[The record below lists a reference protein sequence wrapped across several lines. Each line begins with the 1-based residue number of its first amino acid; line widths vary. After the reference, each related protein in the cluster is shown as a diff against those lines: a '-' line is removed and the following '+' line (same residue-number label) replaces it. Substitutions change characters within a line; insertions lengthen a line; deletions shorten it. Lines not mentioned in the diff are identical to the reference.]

1 MNKKEKKDVPVA
13 EKPSGCNGDR
23 VTVSKFDYC
32 VGNYFRAIETISKL
46 CGEDDEDYYALQQ
59 TEIQRLS
66 SSLTFLRQIL
76 NNAPPTTFIYVCMY
90 VCVRDMSPVLLLCSV
105 LLFVSVLHILIFACI
120 LCFSH

>member
-1 MNKKEKKDVPVA
+1 MNKKEKEKKDGPVA
-13 EKPSGCNGDR
+13 EKPSDCNGDR

-32 VGNYFRAIETISKL
+32 VDNYFRAIKTISKL

-59 TEIQRLS
+59 TKIQRLS

-90 VCVRDMSPVLLLCSV
+90 VLE
-105 LLFVSVLHILIFACI
+105 I
-120 LCFSH
+120 

>member
-32 VGNYFRAIETISKL
+32 VGNYYRAIETISKL

-59 TEIQRLS
+59 TKIQRLS
-66 SSLTFLRQIL
+66 SSLAFLRQIL
-76 NNAPPTTFIYVCMY
+76 NNAPPNFKFYVCMY
-90 VCVRDMSPVLLLCSV
+90 VCMC
-105 LLFVSVLHILIFACI
+105 
-120 LCFSH
+120 